1 MRKKTRLSGISGITY
16 NISNGDAHFI
26 VDSKGEVYAW
36 GSNEDGELGIGSEDD
51 SKNQSEPVKINGLS
65 NIEKIYIQRHSIFA
79 QTNIGEIYSWGNISH
94 GILGVESEQN
104 INAPIKIEGLTGIKK
119 LYLDYNVAFAI
130 NDLGEIYSWGDNS
143 NGQLGIGIG
152 NEEDQTVPAKVNDIK
167 GIKELYYNNNFNT
180 VFALNRFGEVYSWG
194 ANYFN
199 QLGTGDNIDKSVP
212 TKIIGLTNVTKIYN
226 NGSSAYARLS
236 TGDVY
241 AWGLNS
247 YGELGIGDIE
257 KQSIPAKVTG
267 LTNVEE
273 IYNENQ
279 KEYTIFRTKDG
290 ELYSCGRNYD
300 YLLGI
305 GIGDEE
311 CVNTPVKISG
321 VTGVAEVGRSWKHN
335 ILVKTQNGEV
345 YSWGTNKYGNC
356 GVGNTEI
363 QKVPAKVK
371 NMDNVESIINDGM
384 YLKSSDGKLYA
395 LNGDTNKYEVFEPV
409 ENMYDGDN
417 HVEKVTFK
425 YENVEMRTIYMSDG
439 SIYRFNLSKPS

>member
-36 GSNEDGELGIGSEDD
+36 GSNEDGELGIGSEDY

-65 NIEKIYIQRHSIFA
+65 NIEKIYIQEHSIFA
-79 QTNIGEIYSWGNISH
+79 QTNIGEIYSWGDISH

-143 NGQLGIGIG
+143 NGQLGIG
-152 NEEDQTVPAKVNDIK
+152 NEEEQTVPAKVNDIK
-167 GIKELYYNNNFNT
+167 GIKELYYNYTYDT

-194 ANYFN
+194 ANYYN
-199 QLGTGDNIDKSVP
+199 QHGTGDNIDKSVP

-241 AWGLNS
+241 AWGYNG

-257 KQSIPAKVTG
+257 NQSIPAKVTG
-267 LTNVEE
+267 LANVEE
-273 IYNENQ
+273 IYNEDEQGN
-279 KEYTIFRTKDG
+279 TIFRTKGG
-290 ELYSCGRNYD
+290 ELYSCGRNYN

-321 VTGVAEVGRSWKHN
+321 VTGVDEVVRNREN

-345 YSWGTNKYGNC
+345 YSWGTNKYGEC

-371 NMDNVESIINDGM
+371 NIDNVESIIDRI
-384 YLKSSDGKLYA
+384 KSSDGKLYA
-395 LNGDTNKYEVFEPV
+395 LNEDTNKYEVFEPV
-409 ENMYDGDN
+409 ENMYDGNN
-417 HVEKVTFK
+417 HVEKVTIK
-425 YENVEMRTIYMSDG
+425 YGNVEKITIYMSDG
-439 SIYRFNLSKPS
+439 SIYRLNSSMPT

>member
-51 SKNQSEPVKINGLS
+51 YKNQSEPVKINGLS
-65 NIEKIYIQRHSIFA
+65 NIEKIYIQEHSIFA
-79 QTNIGEIYSWGNISH
+79 QTNIGEIYSWGDISH

-104 INAPIKIEGLTGIKK
+104 ITNAPIKIEGLTGIKK

-143 NGQLGIGIG
+143 NGQLGIG
-152 NEEDQTVPAKVNDIK
+152 NEEKQTVPAKVNDIK
-167 GIKELYYNNNFNT
+167 GIKELYYNYNFHT

-241 AWGLNS
+241 AWGYNG
-247 YGELGIGDIE
+247 YGELGIGDI
-257 KQSIPAKVTG
+257 KNQSIPAKVTG
-267 LTNVEE
+267 LANVEE
-273 IYNENQ
+273 IYSENL
-279 KEYTIFRTKDG
+279 YNTIFRTKDG
-290 ELYSCGRNYD
+290 ELYSCGRNYK

-311 CVNTPVKISG
+311 SVINTPVKISG
-321 VTGVAEVGRSWKHN
+321 VTGVDEVVRDWEY

-345 YSWGTNKYGNC
+345 YSWGKNEYGEC

-371 NMDNVESIINDGM
+371 NIDNVESIIDGM

-409 ENMYDGDN
+409 ENMYDGNN

-425 YENVEMRTIYMSDG
+425 YENVRKRTIYMSDG
-439 SIYRFNLSKPS
+439 SIYRFNMSSPT

>member
-36 GSNEDGELGIGSEDD
+36 GSNEDGELGIGSEDY

-65 NIEKIYIQRHSIFA
+65 NIEKIYIQEHSIFA
-79 QTNIGEIYSWGNISH
+79 QTNIGEIYSWGDISH

-143 NGQLGIGIG
+143 NGQLGIG
-152 NEEDQTVPAKVNDIK
+152 NEGKQTVPAKVNDIK
-167 GIKELYYNNNFNT
+167 GIKELYYNYDT

-194 ANYFN
+194 ANYFS

-212 TKIIGLTNVTKIYN
+212 TKIYN

-241 AWGLNS
+241 AWGYNG
-247 YGELGIGDIE
+247 YGALGIGDIE
-257 KQSIPAKVTG
+257 NQSIPAKVTG
-267 LTNVEE
+267 LANVEE
-273 IYNENQ
+273 IYSENDN
-279 KEYTIFRTKDG
+279 TIFRTKGG
-290 ELYSCGRNYD
+290 ELYSCGRNYN

-305 GIGDEE
+305 GIGDGE

-321 VTGVAEVGRSWKHN
+321 VTGVDEVVREWQY

-345 YSWGTNKYGNC
+345 YSCGTNKYGNC

-371 NMDNVESIINDGM
+371 NIDNVESIIDGI
-384 YLKSSDGKLYA
+384 KSSDGKLYA
-395 LNGDTNKYEVFEPV
+395 LNEDTNKYEVFEPV
-409 ENMYDGDN
+409 ENMYDGNN
-417 HVEKVTFK
+417 HVEKVTIK
-425 YENVEMRTIYMSDG
+425 YENVEKRTIYMSDG
-439 SIYRFNLSKPS
+439 SIYRFNSSMPT